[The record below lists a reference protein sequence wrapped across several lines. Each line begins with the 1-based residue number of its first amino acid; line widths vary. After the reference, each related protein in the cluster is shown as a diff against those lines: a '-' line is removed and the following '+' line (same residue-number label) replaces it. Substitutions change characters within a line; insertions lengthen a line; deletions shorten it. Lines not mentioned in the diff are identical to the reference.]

1 MLYIYIICIYI
12 YIFIYICIYVTC
24 NASHPGPACIVT
36 LGSVS
41 PFYGFRSLTFFGAN
55 DMKRV

>member
-1 MLYIYIICIYI
+1 MYI

-24 NASHPGPACIVT
+24 NASHPEPACIVA

-41 PFYGFRSLTFFGAN
+41 PFYGFRLLPFFGAN